1 METIKNIYNQES
13 GFTLVELMIVIAI
26 IGILMAAGIPSYNR
40 YIKKAHYSEIIQA
53 TTPYKIQVEECL
65 QIYNGIEHCNIKKN
79 QVINNKLVNTISIS
93 EEGIIK
99 VTPNNE
105 YGITENDTYIL
116 TPKITSHGVHWEK
129 SGGGVTN
136 GYA

>member
-1 METIKNIYNQES
+1 MTHIKNNSHQQS

-26 IGILMAAGIPSYNR
+26 IGILMAVGIPSYNK

-53 TTPYKIQVEECL
+53 TTPYKIQIEECL
-65 QIYNGIEHCNIKKN
+65 QIYNSINHCNIKRN
-79 QVINNKLVNTISIS
+79 HIINEKLIQTISIS
-93 EEGIIK
+93 ENGTIK
-99 VTPNNE
+99 VTPNNK
-105 YGITENDTYIL
+105 YGITESDTFIL
-116 TPKITSHGVHWEK
+116 TPTITSHGVHWNK

>member
-1 METIKNIYNQES
+1 MENIKNTYNQES

-26 IGILMAAGIPSYNR
+26 IGILMAAGIPSYNK
-40 YIKKAHYSEIIQA
+40 YIKKAHYSEIVQA
-53 TTPYKIQVEECL
+53 ITPYKIQVEECL
-65 QIYNGIEHCNIKKN
+65 QVYNGIEHCNIKRN
-79 QVINNKLVNTISIS
+79 QVINNKLIDTISIS

-99 VTPNNE
+99 VTPNNK

-116 TPKITSHGVHWEK
+116 TPKITSHGVHWKK
-129 SGGGVTN
+129 SGGGVSN

>member
-1 METIKNIYNQES
+1 MELNTATS
-13 GFTLVELMIVIAI
+13 
-26 IGILMAAGIPSYNR
+26 
-40 YIKKAHYSEIIQA
+40 KK
-53 TTPYKIQVEECL
+53 K
-65 QIYNGIEHCNIKKN
+65 QI
-79 QVINNKLVNTISIS
+79 INNKIVNTISIS

-129 SGGGVTN
+129 SGGGVSN

>member
-1 METIKNIYNQES
+1 MENIKNTYNQES

-26 IGILMAAGIPSYNR
+26 IGILMAAGIPSYNK

-53 TTPYKIQVEECL
+53 ITPYKIQVEECL
-65 QIYNGIEHCNIKKN
+65 QVYNGIEQCNIKRN

-99 VTPNNE
+99 VTPNNK

-116 TPKITSHGVHWEK
+116 TPEITSHGVHWKK
-129 SGGGVTN
+129 SGGGVSN
-136 GYA
+136 GYV

>member
-1 METIKNIYNQES
+1 MENIKNTYNQEL

-26 IGILMAAGIPSYNR
+26 IGILMAAGIPSYNK
-40 YIKKAHYSEIIQA
+40 YIKKAHYSEIVQA
-53 TTPYKIQVEECL
+53 ITPYKIQVEECL
-65 QIYNGIEHCNIKKN
+65 QVYNGIENCNIKRN
-79 QVINNKLVNTISIS
+79 QVINNKLIDTISIS

-99 VTPNNE
+99 VTPYNK

-116 TPKITSHGVHWEK
+116 TPKITSHGVHWKK
-129 SGGGVTN
+129 SGGGVSN

>member
-1 METIKNIYNQES
+1 MENIKNTYNQES

-26 IGILMAAGIPSYNR
+26 IGILMAAGIPSYNK

-65 QIYNGIEHCNIKKN
+65 QIYNGIEHCNIKKKEI
-79 QVINNKLVNTISIS
+79 INNKLVNTISIS

-129 SGGGVTN
+129 SGGGVSN

>member
-1 METIKNIYNQES
+1 METIKNTYNHES
-13 GFTLVELMIVIAI
+13 GFTLIELMIVIAI
-26 IGILMAAGIPSYNR
+26 IGILMAAGIPSYNK

-65 QIYNGIEHCNIKKN
+65 QVYNGIEHCNIQRN

-93 EEGIIK
+93 EDGTIK

-105 YGITENDTYIL
+105 YGITEKDTYVL
-116 TPKITSHGVHWEK
+116 TPKVTSHGVRWEK
-129 SGGGVTN
+129 SGGGVAS